1 MAKKRRQKC
10 GNVQNEIG
18 KNKRNKGKK
27 KMRMT
32 KIEGYPLRSDSFL
45 TGRKGQIKKPLEG
58 FFIFLLY
65 PPRPKI

>member
-27 KMRMT
+27 KMRMA
-32 KIEGYPLRSDSFL
+32 KIEGYPPA
-45 TGRKGQIKKPLEG
+45 RKFNL
-58 FFIFLLY
+58 
-65 PPRPKI
+65 